1 MTKMTRMIKTKKT
14 MMKMRMMTK
23 MMTKM
28 QMIKITMMTKMMMM
42 KKMIN
47 KSNQRKFLKLLEKV
61 HLNLPLKRLL
71 LQRKNAKRV
80 VINLQVNL
88 LLLANHPRKL
98 HLLRKEKERKNSF
111 DWIKNMKYFVKIDYL
126 E

>member
-1 MTKMTRMIKTKKT
+1 MTRKIKTKIT
-14 MMKMRMMTK
+14 MIKMKMMIK

-28 QMIKITMMTKMMMM
+28 QMIKTTMMMTKMMM

-61 HLNLPLKRLL
+61 QLNLLLKRLL

-80 VINLQVNL
+80 VINLQANL
-88 LLLANHPRKL
+88 LLLANHPIKL
-98 HLLRKEKERKNSF
+98 HLLRKEKEKERKNSF
-111 DWIKNMKYFVKIDYL
+111 DRIKNMKYFVKIDYFG
-126 E
+126 